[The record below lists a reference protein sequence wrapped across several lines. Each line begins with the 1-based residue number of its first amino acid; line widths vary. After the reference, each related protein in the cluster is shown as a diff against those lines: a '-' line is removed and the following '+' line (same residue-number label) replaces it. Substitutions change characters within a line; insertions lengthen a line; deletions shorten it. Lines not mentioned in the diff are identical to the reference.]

1 MSLLNPLSPMDI
13 LTTSWTGTSSKS
25 NESQKD
31 ATESVDPFVLRERLV
46 FRENVPIDADSLILL

>member
-1 MSLLNPLSPMDI
+1 MDI